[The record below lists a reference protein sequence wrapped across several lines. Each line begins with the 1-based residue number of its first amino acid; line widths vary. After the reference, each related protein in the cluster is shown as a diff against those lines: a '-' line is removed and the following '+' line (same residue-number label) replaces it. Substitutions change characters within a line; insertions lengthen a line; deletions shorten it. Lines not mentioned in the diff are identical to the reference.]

1 MLVEQVKNETKPVDE
16 PKTPVMSETEV
27 EGDTNS
33 TEDDTSGTG
42 RKLASVATRIV
53 SATLRAFGI

>member
-16 PKTPVMSETEV
+16 PKTPVQSETEV
-27 EGDTNS
+27 EGDTNP

-42 RKLASVATRIV
+42 RKLASVAARFV
-53 SATLRAFGI
+53 SATLRVFGI